1 MKALI
6 LVALL
11 AADAGVPEDAPVEAR
26 VMRLPGNNYLFNEP
40 AFVQVD
46 SELRRL
52 QALEREH
59 KGESWLGVLLVGMGT
74 GALMTLVTVLTI
86 QWVTR
91 PAPAA
96 GPPSP

>member
-1 MKALI
+1 MKY
-6 LVALL
+6 LVLAALL
-11 AADAGVPEDAPVEAR
+11 AADAGVPGDAPR

-40 AFVQVD
+40 AYAQVD

-74 GALMTLVTVLTI
+74 GALMTLATVLTV
-86 QWVTR
+86 QWLTR
-91 PAPAA
+91 SGAPPAA
-96 GPPSP
+96 PPSP